1 MDPVIQNLIRQVEKL
16 QSEHEIAKQN
26 FRKGVMKYEH
36 MYVDQVRRFW
46 ASQKFTADR
55 LRRCLHEHQSLPEFP
70 QAYVYKKE
78 ALLGNIIEK
87 LESEMSKFC
96 DRVKSL

>member
-36 MYVDQVRRFW
+36 MATLIKSGDFEH
-46 ASQKFTADR
+46 
-55 LRRCLHEHQSLPEFP
+55 LRNSL
-70 QAYVYKKE
+70 QI
-78 ALLGNIIEK
+78 G
-87 LESEMSKFC
+87 
-96 DRVKSL
+96 